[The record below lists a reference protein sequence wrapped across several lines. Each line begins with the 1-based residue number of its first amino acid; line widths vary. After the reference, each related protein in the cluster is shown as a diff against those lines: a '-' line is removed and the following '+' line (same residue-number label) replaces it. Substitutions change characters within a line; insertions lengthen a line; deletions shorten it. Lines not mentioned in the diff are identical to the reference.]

1 MKSCSTLVALAAL
14 CQSASTLAFAPSTTA
29 GDRLTTTRCA
39 ASRRDFLSTAVTAVG
54 ISVSSSALLTP
65 LPSAAVGTGEG
76 GLPEGAA
83 QFSRVIKVKS
93 QLKSVA
99 KRVSEQPDEIT
110 KEEWDKIDNFLRTV
124 YSAGNDM
131 KVISK
136 GIFDPSKKEKA
147 DEDIKLLQKVVQ
159 AAQKPVAQKD
169 TKGFSAIAVKADG
182 LFEDFL
188 DQLRD
193 VPDEL

>member
-1 MKSCSTLVALAAL
+1 MKSPSTLIALTAL
-14 CQSASTLAFAPSTTA
+14 CQSASTLAFAPTSTGERA
-29 GDRLTTTRCA
+29 SRTRCE
-39 ASRRDFLSTAVTAVG
+39 ASRRDFLSTAVTTAG
-54 ISVSSSALLTP
+54 IAASSVTLLTP
-65 LPSAAVGTGEG
+65 LPGAAKGLGEG
-76 GLPEGAA
+76 GLPDGAA
-83 QFSRVIKVKS
+83 QFSRVIKVKA

-99 KRVSEQPDEIT
+99 KRVAEQPDDIT
-110 KEEWDKIDNFLRTV
+110 KEEWDKIDDFLRTV

-169 TKGFSAIAVKADG
+169 VKGFSAIAAKADG
-182 LFEDFL
+182 LFDDFL

>member
-1 MKSCSTLVALAAL
+1 MKSSSTLIALTAL
-14 CQSASTLAFAPSTTA
+14 CQSASTLAFAPTSTGERA
-29 GDRLTTTRCA
+29 SRTRCE
-39 ASRRDFLSTAVTAVG
+39 ASRRDFLSTAVATAG
-54 ISVSSSALLTP
+54 IAASSVTLLTP
-65 LPSAAVGTGEG
+65 LPGAAKGLGEG
-76 GLPEGAA
+76 GLPDGAA
-83 QFSRVIKVKS
+83 QFSRVIKVKA

-99 KRVSEQPDEIT
+99 KRVAEQPDDIT
-110 KEEWDKIDNFLRTV
+110 KEEWDKIDDFLRTV

-169 TKGFSAIAVKADG
+169 VKGFSAIAAKADG
-182 LFEDFL
+182 LFDDFL

>member
-1 MKSCSTLVALAAL
+1 MKGSSTLIALAAL
-14 CQSASTLAFAPSTTA
+14 CQSASTLVAFAPPSTTSERA
-29 GDRLTTTRCA
+29 QRTRCL
-39 ASRRDFLSTAVTAVG
+39 ASRRDFLATAVATAG
-54 ISVSSSALLTP
+54 ITASSAALLTP
-65 LPSAAVGTGEG
+65 LPSTAVVGEG

-83 QFSRVIKVKS
+83 QFSRVIKVRA

-99 KRVSEQPDEIT
+99 KRVTEQPDEIT
-110 KEEWDKIDNFLRTV
+110 KEEWGKIDEFLRTV

-131 KVISK
+131 KVIAK
-136 GIFDPSKKEKA
+136 GIFDPAKKEKA

-159 AAQKPVAQKD
+159 AAQKPVAAKD
-169 TKGFSAIAVKADG
+169 AAGFATIATKADG

-188 DQLRD
+188 DLLRD

>member
-1 MKSCSTLVALAAL
+1 MKSAPTLIALAAL
-14 CQSASTLAFAPSTTA
+14 CQSSSTLAFAPSSTGERTS
-29 GDRLTTTRCA
+29 RTRCES
-39 ASRRDFLSTAVTAVG
+39 SRRDFLSTAAVATA
-54 ISVSSSALLTP
+54 ATLFTP
-65 LPSAAVGTGEG
+65 LPSIAVGTGEG

-83 QFSRVIKVKS
+83 QFSRVIKVKA

-99 KRVSEQPDEIT
+99 KRVTEQPDDIT
-110 KEEWDKIDNFLRTV
+110 KEEWDKIDDFLRTV

-169 TKGFSAIAVKADG
+169 AKGFSAIATKADG

>member
-1 MKSCSTLVALAAL
+1 MKSPSTLIALAAL
-14 CQSASTLAFAPSTTA
+14 CQSASTLAFAPSST
-29 GDRLTTTRCA
+29 GERSSRTRCQ
-39 ASRRDFLSTAVTAVG
+39 ASRRDFLSTAVIATAATL
-54 ISVSSSALLTP
+54 ITP
-65 LPSAAVGTGEG
+65 LPSIAVGTGEG

-83 QFSRVIKVKS
+83 QFSRVIKVKA

-99 KRVSEQPDEIT
+99 KRATEQPDEIT
-110 KEEWDKIDNFLRTV
+110 KEEWDKIDDFLRTV

-136 GIFDPSKKEKA
+136 GIFDPTKKEKA

-169 TKGFSAIAVKADG
+169 AAGFATIATKADG

>member
-1 MKSCSTLVALAAL
+1 MKSPSTLIALAAL
-14 CQSASTLAFAPSTTA
+14 CQPASTLAFAPSFTGERTS
-29 GDRLTTTRCA
+29 RTQCE
-39 ASRRDFLSTAVTAVG
+39 ASRRDFLSTAVATAG
-54 ISVSSSALLTP
+54 IAASTTILTP
-65 LPSAAVGTGEG
+65 LPSAAAGLGEG

-83 QFSRVIKVKS
+83 QFSRVIKVKA

-99 KRVSEQPDEIT
+99 KRVAEQPDDIT
-110 KEEWDKIDNFLRTV
+110 KEEWDKIDDFLRTV

-136 GIFDPSKKEKA
+136 GIFDPTKKEKA
-147 DEDIKLLQKVVQ
+147 DEDIKLLQKLVQ

-169 TKGFSAIAVKADG
+169 VKGFSIIATKTDG

>member
-1 MKSCSTLVALAAL
+1 MKSPSTLIALAAL
-14 CQSASTLAFAPSTTA
+14 CQPASTLAFAPSSTGERTS
-29 GDRLTTTRCA
+29 RTRCE
-39 ASRRDFLSTAVTAVG
+39 ASRRDFLSTAVATAG
-54 ISVSSSALLTP
+54 IAVSSTTLFTP
-65 LPSAAVGTGEG
+65 LPSAAVGLGEG

-83 QFSRVIKVKS
+83 QFSRVIKVKA

-99 KRVSEQPDEIT
+99 KRVAEQPDDIT
-110 KEEWDKIDNFLRTV
+110 KEEWDKIDDFLRTV

-169 TKGFSAIAVKADG
+169 VKGFSTIATKADS
-182 LFEDFL
+182 LFDDFL

>member
-1 MKSCSTLVALAAL
+1 MKSTPTFIALTAL
-14 CQSASTLAFAPSTTA
+14 CQSAATLAFAPSSTGERVSRTH
-29 GDRLTTTRCA
+29 CE
-39 ASRRDFLSTAVTAVG
+39 ASRRDFLSTAVATAG
-54 ISVSSSALLTP
+54 IAASSATLITP
-65 LPSAAVGTGEG
+65 LPSNAAGLGEG

-83 QFSRVIKVKS
+83 QFSRVIKVKA
-93 QLKSVA
+93 QLQSVA
-99 KRVSEQPDEIT
+99 KRVSEQPDDIT
-110 KEEWDKIDNFLRTV
+110 KEEWDKIDDFLRTV

-169 TKGFSAIAVKADG
+169 TKGFSAIAIKADG

>member
-1 MKSCSTLVALAAL
+1 MKSPSTLIALTAL
-14 CQSASTLAFAPSTTA
+14 CQSASTLAFAPTSTGERASKT
-29 GDRLTTTRCA
+29 GCE
-39 ASRRDFLSTAVTAVG
+39 ASRRDFLSTAVATAG
-54 ISVSSSALLTP
+54 IAASSATLLTP
-65 LPSAAVGTGEG
+65 LPGAAKGLGEG
-76 GLPEGAA
+76 GLPDGAA
-83 QFSRVIKVKS
+83 QFSRVIKVKA

-99 KRVSEQPDEIT
+99 KRVAEQPDDIT
-110 KEEWDKIDNFLRTV
+110 KEEWDKIDDFLRTV

-169 TKGFSAIAVKADG
+169 VKGFSAIAAKADG
-182 LFEDFL
+182 LFDDFL

>member
-1 MKSCSTLVALAAL
+1 MKSPSTLIALAAL
-14 CQSASTLAFAPSTTA
+14 CQTASTLAFAPSSTGERTS
-29 GDRLTTTRCA
+29 RTQCQ
-39 ASRRDFLSTAVTAVG
+39 ASRRDFLSTAVATAG
-54 ISVSSSALLTP
+54 IAASTTLLTP
-65 LPSAAVGTGEG
+65 LPSAAAGLGEG

-83 QFSRVIKVKS
+83 QFSRVIKVKA

-99 KRVSEQPDEIT
+99 KRVAEQPDDIT
-110 KEEWDKIDNFLRTV
+110 KEEWDKIDEFLRTV

-136 GIFDPSKKEKA
+136 GIFDPTKKAQAE
-147 DEDIKLLQKVVQ
+147 EDIKLLQKLVQ

-169 TKGFSAIAVKADG
+169 VKGFSTIATKTDG

>member
-1 MKSCSTLVALAAL
+1 MKSPSTTLIALAAV
-14 CQSASTLAFAPSTTA
+14 CQSASTLAFAPSTTE
-29 GDRLTTTRCA
+29 RSSRTRCQ
-39 ASRRDFLSTAVTAVG
+39 ASRRDFLSTAAVATA
-54 ISVSSSALLTP
+54 ATLFTP
-65 LPSAAVGTGEG
+65 LPSIAVGTGEG

-83 QFSRVIKVKS
+83 QFSRVIKVKA

-99 KRVSEQPDEIT
+99 KRATEQPDDIT
-110 KEEWDKIDNFLRTV
+110 KEEWDKIDDFLRTV

-136 GIFDPSKKEKA
+136 GIFDPTKKEKA
-147 DEDIKLLQKVVQ
+147 EEDIKLLQKVVQ
-159 AAQKPVAQKD
+159 AAQKPVSQKD
-169 TKGFSAIAVKADG
+169 GAGFAAIATKADG

>member
-1 MKSCSTLVALAAL
+1 MKSPSTLIALTAL
-14 CQSASTLAFAPSTTA
+14 CQSASTLAFAPTSTGERA
-29 GDRLTTTRCA
+29 SKTRCE
-39 ASRRDFLSTAVTAVG
+39 ASRRDFLSTAVATAG
-54 ISVSSSALLTP
+54 IAASSVTLLTP
-65 LPSAAVGTGEG
+65 LPGAAKGLGEG
-76 GLPEGAA
+76 GLPDGAA
-83 QFSRVIKVKS
+83 QFSRVIKVKA

-99 KRVSEQPDEIT
+99 KRVAEQPDDIT
-110 KEEWDKIDNFLRTV
+110 KEEWDKIDDFLRTV

-169 TKGFSAIAVKADG
+169 VKGFSAIAAKADG
-182 LFEDFL
+182 LFDDFL

>member
-1 MKSCSTLVALAAL
+1 MKSPSTLIALTAL
-14 CQSASTLAFAPSTTA
+14 CQSASTLAFAPTSTGERA
-29 GDRLTTTRCA
+29 SRTRCE
-39 ASRRDFLSTAVTAVG
+39 ASRRDFLSTAVATAG
-54 ISVSSSALLTP
+54 IAASSVTLLTP
-65 LPSAAVGTGEG
+65 LPGAAKGLGEG
-76 GLPEGAA
+76 GLPDGAA
-83 QFSRVIKVKS
+83 QFSRVIKVKA

-99 KRVSEQPDEIT
+99 KRVAEQPDDIT
-110 KEEWDKIDNFLRTV
+110 KEEWDKIDDFLRTV

-169 TKGFSAIAVKADG
+169 VKGFSAIAAKADG
-182 LFEDFL
+182 LFDDFL

>member
-14 CQSASTLAFAPSTTA
+14 YQSASTVVVAFAPSPSSA
-29 GDRLTTTRCA
+29 ERCSRTRCL
-39 ASRRDFLSTAVTAVG
+39 ASRRDFLATAGVTA
-54 ISVSSSALLTP
+54 SSAALLTP
-65 LPSAAVGTGEG
+65 LPSLAVVGEG
-76 GLPEGAA
+76 SLPEGAA
-83 QFSRVIKVKS
+83 QFSRVIKVRA

-99 KRVSEQPDEIT
+99 KRVTDQPDEVT
-110 KEEWDKIDNFLRTV
+110 KEEWSKIDEFLRTV

-131 KVISK
+131 KVIAK
-136 GIFDPSKKEKA
+136 GIYDPAKKEKA

-159 AAQKPVAQKD
+159 AAQKPVAAKD
-169 TKGFSAIAVKADG
+169 AAGFAAIATKADG

-188 DQLRD
+188 DLLRD

>member
-1 MKSCSTLVALAAL
+1 MKSPSTLIALAALL
-14 CQSASTLAFAPSTTA
+14 CQSASTLAFAPSSTGGERSSRTS
-29 GDRLTTTRCA
+29 CQ
-39 ASRRDFLSTAVTAVG
+39 ASRRDFLSTAVATAG
-54 ISVSSSALLTP
+54 IATVFTP
-65 LPSAAVGTGEG
+65 LPSIAAGSGEG

-83 QFSRVIKVKS
+83 QFSRVIKVKA
-93 QLKSVA
+93 QLQSVA

-110 KEEWDKIDNFLRTV
+110 KEEWDKIDDFLRTV

-131 KVISK
+131 KFISK
-136 GIFDPSKKEKA
+136 GIYDPSKKEKA

-159 AAQKPVAQKD
+159 AAQKPVSQKD
-169 TKGFSAIAVKADG
+169 GKGFSAIATKADS

-193 VPDEL
+193 IPDEL

>member
-1 MKSCSTLVALAAL
+1 MRSPSAVIALAAL
-14 CQSASTLAFAPSTTA
+14 CQSTTTALAFAPLST
-29 GDRLTTTRCA
+29 GERCSVRCE
-39 ASRRDFLSTAVTAVG
+39 ASRRDFLSTAVTTAG
-54 ISVSSSALLTP
+54 IAASSATLFTP
-65 LPSAAVGTGEG
+65 LPSAAAATGEG

-83 QFSRVIKVKS
+83 QFSRVIKVKA

-110 KEEWDKIDNFLRTV
+110 KEEWDKIDDFLRTV

-136 GIFDPSKKEKA
+136 GIFDPTKKEKA
-147 DEDIKLLQKVVQ
+147 DEDIKLLQKLVQ

-169 TKGFSAIAVKADG
+169 SKGFSAIATKADG
-182 LFEDFL
+182 LFDDFL